1 MLGNDLR
8 ERLFGWICRSDRAVA
23 QPHVAPK
30 RIFVDLSTIAQHD
43 AGTGIQRVVRA
54 IWRELSS
61 TDLQGWSVIAVAATA
76 KRGYCAIDGQA
87 NLLALPH
94 RNAALVDLGE
104 HDIFLGLDL
113 AAHRLWRHR
122 RQLRRWKKQGA
133 VIAITIYDLLPLRS
147 PEWFPSSTVRHFSR
161 WIKIVQQ
168 YADVAFCI
176 SQHVMHDL
184 SDMLWCGSKRQDSR
198 PRLALLPLC
207 GDIAGSRPTVG
218 VDDVG
223 RAVMD
228 SMSERT
234 TLLMVGTIEPRKGQE
249 VILDAFDHMRA
260 MLGAA
265 APDLVVVGRP
275 GWRTEAL
282 QRRMSDHPDQGGAL
296 RWLDNASDELLEALY
311 DRAALVVMPSRGEG
325 FGLPVTEALRH
336 GRKVLARD
344 IPVFRELQSDGLYY
358 FQSDVPAALA
368 EDIVETLGKPD
379 PVPGGVTGEDW
390 VGSVTALLDGL
401 GIRVRDMQPDAE
413 NRG

>member
-8 ERLFGWICRSDRAVA
+8 QRLFRWICRNYRTAA
-23 QPHVAPK
+23 QPPFAPK

-54 IWRELSS
+54 IWRELCS

-76 KRGYCAIDGQA
+76 KRGYCAIDGQGNPLTIA
-87 NLLALPH
+87 D
-94 RNAALVDLGE
+94 RNAPLVDMGE

-122 RQLRRWKKQGA
+122 RQLRRWKRQGA

-147 PEWFPSSTVRHFSR
+147 PEWFPPTTVRHFSR
-161 WIKIVQQ
+161 WIKIVEQ

-176 SQHVMHDL
+176 SQHVMNDL
-184 SDMLWCGSKRQDSR
+184 SDMVWHQSMRKASE
-198 PRLALLPLC
+198 PRLELLPLC
-207 GDIAGSRPTVG
+207 GDIAGSRPTMG

-228 SMSERT
+228 RMSERT

-249 VILDAFDHMRA
+249 VMLDAFDHMRA
-260 MLGAA
+260 MLGAE

-275 GWRTEAL
+275 GWRTQAL
-282 QRRMSDHPDQGGAL
+282 QRRMSDHPDQGCAL

-358 FQSDVPAALA
+358 FQSDAPAALA
-368 EDIVETLGKPD
+368 EDIMETLGKPD
-379 PVPGGVTGEDW
+379 PVPGGVTGDW
-390 VGSVTALLDGL
+390 GGSVAALLDGL